1 VRPSTGITREEG
13 EMSLRLANRRKA
25 AALAGA
31 LSAVLAITACGSD
44 SGGGEDTTST
54 TEIDCAQYTKF
65 GDLKGKT
72 VTVFAGIVTPE
83 DVLQKNSYQPFEQC
97 TGATVQYEADKTFE
111 AQILVRTKAGNPPD
125 IAILPQ
131 PGLLQ
136 QLVATG
142 KVKEAPPEV
151 VANVDK
157 WWNPEWKTYG
167 TVNGKFYAAPLGA
180 NVKSFV
186 WYSPQEFQQK
196 GLTPPKTLAELT
208 TLSDKLAEGGRKPW
222 CAGIGS
228 GEATGWPV
236 TDWMEDMMLRL
247 SGPEEYD
254 KWVKHEIPFNSSGPV
269 AALDAAGQIL
279 KNDKYVNGGLG
290 EVKSIASTTFQDGG
304 LPILEGSCSLHRQA
318 SFYAANWPAGT
329 DVSEQGQVFA
339 FYLPG
344 QAEGDKPVLGGGE
357 FIAAFADRP
366 EVKAFQTYLASDTWA
381 NAKAAEG
388 GNVVSANK
396 GLKIDQCKCS
406 DVDKLSLELL
416 QDPKTVFRFDGSD
429 LMPAAVGSNAF
440 WKQSTSWITGQS
452 TQQTLDN
459 IENAWPK

>member
-1 VRPSTGITREEG
+1 
-13 EMSLRLANRRKA
+13 MSLRLTRSRRTA
-25 AALAGA
+25 VLAGA
-31 LSAVLAITACGSD
+31 FSVALAVSACSSGD
-44 SGGGEDTTST
+44 GGGSTGADTSDIA
-54 TEIDCAQYTKF
+54 IDCAAYTKF

-83 DVLQKNSYQPFEQC
+83 DVLQKNSYKPFEEC
-97 TGATVQYEADKTFE
+97 TGATIQYEADKTFE
-111 AQILVRTKAGNPPD
+111 AQILVRAKAGNPPD

-142 KVKEAPPEV
+142 TVKEAPPEV
-151 VANVDK
+151 AANVDK
-157 WWNPEWKTYG
+157 WWSPEWKTYG
-167 TVNGKFYAAPLGA
+167 TVDGKFYAAPYGA

-186 WYSPQEFQQK
+186 WYSPGEFQDK
-196 GLTPPKTLAELT
+196 SLTAPTTLAELK

-236 TDWMEDMMLRL
+236 TDWLEDFMLRQN
-247 SGPEEYD
+247 GPEVYD
-254 KWVKHEIPFNSSGPV
+254 QWVKHEIPFNSPQV
-269 AALDAAGQIL
+269 VKALDAAGAYL

-290 EVKSIASTTFQDGG
+290 DVKSIASTTFQDGG
-304 LPILEGSCSLHRQA
+304 LPILEQTCSLHRQA
-318 SFYAANWPAGT
+318 SFYAANWPEGT
-329 DVSEQGQVFA
+329 DVSPEGDVFA

-344 QAEGDKPVLGGGE
+344 ESADDKPVLGGGE

-366 EVKAFQTYLASDTWA
+366 EVKAFQTYMASDTWA
-381 NAKAAEG
+381 NAKGAQG
-388 GNVVSANK
+388 GNTVSANK
-396 GLKIDQCKCS
+396 GFKLELCKCS
-406 DVDKLSLELL
+406 EIDKLSVQLL
-416 QDPKTVFRFDGSD
+416 QDPNTVFRFDGSD
-429 LMPAAVGSNAF
+429 LMPAAIGSNAL

-459 IENAWPK
+459 VESAWPK

>member
-1 VRPSTGITREEG
+1 
-13 EMSLRLANRRKA
+13 MSLRLTRSRRT

-31 LSAVLAITACGSD
+31 FSVVLAVSACSSGGDDGD
-44 SGGGEDTTST
+44 SGGGATA
-54 TEIDCAQYTKF
+54 DCAQFDSY
-65 GDLKGKT
+65 GDLTGKT

-83 DVLQKNSYQPFEQC
+83 DVLQKNSYKPFEEC
-97 TGATVQYEADKTFE
+97 TGATISYEADKTFE
-111 AQILVRTKAGNPPD
+111 AQILVRAKAGNPPD

-167 TVNGKFYAAPLGA
+167 TVDGKFYAAPYGA

-186 WYSPQEFQQK
+186 WYSPAEFQEK
-196 GLTPPKTLAELT
+196 GLQPPTTLAELY

-236 TDWMEDMMLRL
+236 TDWMEDMMLRK

-254 KWVKHEIPFNSSGPV
+254 KWVKHEIPFNSAGPV
-269 AALDAAGQIL
+269 AALDEAGKIL
-279 KNDKYVNGGLG
+279 KSDKYVNGGLG
-290 EVKSIASTTFQDGG
+290 DVKSIAGTTFQDGG
-304 LPILEGSCSLHRQA
+304 LPILDATCSLHRQA
-318 SFYAANWPAGT
+318 SFYAANWPEGT
-329 DVSEQGQVFA
+329 DVSPEGDVFA

-344 QAEGDKPVLGGGE
+344 DTADAKPVLGGGE
-357 FIAAFADRP
+357 FIAAFTDRP
-366 EVKAFQTYLASDTWA
+366 EVKAFQAYMASDTWA
-381 NAKAAEG
+381 NAKGAQG
-388 GNVVSANK
+388 GNVVTANK
-396 GLKIDQCKCS
+396 GFKLEQCKCS
-406 DVDKLSLELL
+406 DIDKLSIELL

-429 LMPAAVGSNAF
+429 LMPAAIGSNAF
-440 WKQSTSWITGQS
+440 WKQATSWITGQN

-459 IENAWPK
+459 IESAWPK